1 MIHTRLELWLTVSH
15 VVLTTYDT
23 ITSSDFSVFKTVPRW
38 EMLIVD
44 EGQRRQSAPSLP
56 GLKLMHTVKSDS
68 NLIFN
73 RLKALNSVHRILLTG
88 TPLNN
93 NLRELFNLLN
103 FLDPISFQCVPLIY
117 RPKPSTDWIRY
128 LEDLEEKFKDL
139 NESLLAEL
147 HAMIQPYILRRIKA
161 DVLRLP
167 PKVSA
172 AVRETRKG
180 KG

>member
-1 MIHTRLELWLTVSH
+1 
-15 VVLTTYDT
+15 
-23 ITSSDFSVFKTVPRW
+23 
-38 EMLIVD
+38 MLI
-44 EGQRRQSAPSLP
+44 
-56 GLKLMHTVKSDS
+56 VKSDS

-73 RLKALNSVHRILLTG
+73 RLKSLNSVHRILLTG

-103 FLDPISFQCVPLIY
+103 FLDPINFQYATSILPGLAAD
-117 RPKPSTDWIRY
+117 SGRY

-139 NESLLAEL
+139 NEGLLSEL

-167 PKVSA
+167 PKVS
-172 AVRETRKG
+172 
-180 KG
+180 